1 MQNRITMIVKNFC
14 KSSLELSGSASD
26 EAPTLHPL
34 PKAFGE
40 QGNQAIYFRGTR
52 KQKSKTEGNRGTKAF
67 FGNR

>member
-1 MQNRITMIVKNFC
+1 MQNRITMIVKKIAIALRSF
-14 KSSLELSGSASD
+14 SGSASD

-52 KQKSKTEGNRGTKAF
+52 KQNSKTEGNRGRKAF